1 MRVLKQPN
9 RPIYRTVVIV
19 WLTLSVASVVLAAVT
34 WMQLSEKLGE
44 ARSAVAI
51 HSSAERVLRLMVD
64 CETGARGFLLT
75 GQDPFLQPFLAG
87 ETNLT
92 SELQLLVELT
102 RNESVL
108 LKRVV
113 DLRAEIEVALNR
125 LHMLVEVRKDR
136 GLPAAAAIV
145 SDGKG
150 KAMMERIRTIAAEI
164 SGMRSDVISEGGGLA
179 RAQLMRASLTSLIA
193 GILGIGAGCFAFWLS
208 RLSLQHK
215 ERERELVEARLR
227 AERNSQEKTVFLAN
241 MSHEIRTPLNA
252 VLGFAELLEGEL
264 REEKQRQYLQSIRT
278 SGTSLLQLITDILDM
293 SKIEAGVMELRLEPT
308 DPREICEFLH
318 TVFVAP
324 AAQKGVKLQ
333 CHLAEDLP
341 RALLLDRI
349 RLRQILVNLVG
360 NAVKFTDHGHI
371 DIRVQWEKEEASSH
385 VTLLLEVQD
394 TGVGIPPEKI
404 ESIFQPFVQA
414 GRHRDKEKGGTGLGL
429 AIVRRMTEM
438 MGGTVTAVSVPGQGS
453 AFHLRFPHIELSA
466 RLPTNE
472 KLEPVPQA
480 DFNRLRA
487 ATLLVVDDNEINCQ
501 LIAGMFADSHHR
513 LVFSSNGHEAIARA
527 REVGPDIILL
537 DVRMPGMDGRE
548 ALVEIRKIPG
558 LELTPVIAVTASSLI
573 NEERDLQERFNGF
586 VRKPF
591 SKRELFDEIAH
602 FLPQEEPK
610 AASTPGTPAESASAP
625 ASVPRE
631 LIAPLRQLLADAWP
645 PVKDSLAINECK
657 AFAGQL
663 DALAQQWPCQPL
675 TAYAQSLTRQAE
687 SYAVV
692 DLEKQ
697 LHEFPALV
705 ERLEQRALA

>member
-1 MRVLKQPN
+1 M
-9 RPIYRTVVIV
+9 
-19 WLTLSVASVVLAAVT
+19 
-34 WMQLSEKLGE
+34 
-44 ARSAVAI
+44 
-51 HSSAERVLRLMVD
+51 
-64 CETGARGFLLT
+64 
-75 GQDPFLQPFLAG
+75 
-87 ETNLT
+87 
-92 SELQLLVELT
+92 
-102 RNESVL
+102 
-108 LKRVV
+108 
-113 DLRAEIEVALNR
+113 
-125 LHMLVEVRKDR
+125 
-136 GLPAAAAIV
+136 
-145 SDGKG
+145 
-150 KAMMERIRTIAAEI
+150 
-164 SGMRSDVISEGGGLA
+164 
-179 RAQLMRASLTSLIA
+179 TSLVA
-193 GILGIGAGCFAFWLS
+193 GILGIGAGCYAFWLS

-215 ERERELVEARLR
+215 ERERELMADKLR
-227 AERNSQEKTVFLAN
+227 AERKSQEKTIFLAN
-241 MSHEIRTPLNA
+241 MSHEIRTPMNA
-252 VLGFAELLEGEL
+252 VLGFTELLDNEL
-264 REEKQRQYLQSIRT
+264 REPKQRQYLQSIRT
-278 SGTSLLQLITDILDM
+278 SAGSLLQLITDILDM
-293 SKIEAGVMELRLEPT
+293 SKIEAGVLELRLEPT
-308 DPREICEFLH
+308 DPREICDFLH
-318 TVFVAP
+318 TVFSEP

-349 RLRQILVNLVG
+349 RLRQILVNLAG
-360 NAVKFTDHGHI
+360 NAVKFTDHGNI
-371 DIRVQWEKEEASSH
+371 DIRVQWEKEESSSH

-513 LVFSSNGHEAIARA
+513 LVFGTNGHEAVEKS
-527 REVGPDIILL
+527 REIGPDVILL

-558 LELTPVIAVTASSLI
+558 HELTPVIAVTASSLM
-573 NEERDLQERFNGF
+573 NEERDAQERFNGY

-602 FLPQEEPK
+602 FLPLEPK
-610 AASTPGTPAESASAP
+610 AASTPETPAESASAP

-631 LIAPLRQLLADAWP
+631 LIAPLRQLLAEEWP
-645 PVKDSLAINECK
+645 AVNDSLAINECK
-657 AFAGQL
+657 AFAGKL

-675 TAYAQSLTRQAE
+675 LAYAQSLARHAE

-692 DLEKQ
+692 DLEQQ
-697 LHEFPALV
+697 LQQFPAVV
-705 ERLEQRALA
+705 ERLDQSAGA